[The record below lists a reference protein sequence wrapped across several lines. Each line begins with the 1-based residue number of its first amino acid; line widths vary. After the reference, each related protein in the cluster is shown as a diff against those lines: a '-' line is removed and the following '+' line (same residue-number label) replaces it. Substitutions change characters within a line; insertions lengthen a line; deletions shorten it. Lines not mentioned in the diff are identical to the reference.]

1 MTPRKPQPQAP
12 ESDEPRVQA
21 QSLTLQVYE
30 TLRRRITEGRL
41 GERTSLVISA
51 LVKEFGISHTPVREA
66 LARLHAEGLA
76 TFTDNIGYKVA
87 PRPTMADYQSWM
99 QARLIIEAGA
109 MRQIAGEVAPDR
121 LAQLETINA
130 EITHTDFGTSFD
142 GVRRFSD
149 LNRQFHHGLILLC
162 GNPFLARAYDQ
173 IWLGAQFS
181 RVHIAR
187 GIIAQAMIAREH
199 AEIIAALRSGDVASA
214 AEMLSRHIVESLR
227 RDAER

>member
-1 MTPRKPQPQAP
+1 MPRKPQPA
-12 ESDEPRVQA
+12 ETDGGEPRVQA

-30 TLRRRITEGRL
+30 TLRRRIAEGRL
-41 GERTSLVISA
+41 GERTALVISA

-99 QARLIIEAGA
+99 QARLVIEAGA
-109 MRQIAGEVAPDR
+109 MRQIAGEIDPDR

-130 EITHTDFGTSFD
+130 EIMHADFGTSFD
-142 GVRRFSD
+142 GIRRFSD
-149 LNRQFHHGLILLC
+149 LNRRFHHNLILLC
-162 GNPFLARAYDQ
+162 ENPFLARAYDQ

-181 RVHIAR
+181 RVHIER
-187 GIIAQAMIAREH
+187 GILAQRMIAREH
-199 AEIIAALRSGDVASA
+199 AEIIAALRGGDVVRA
-214 AEMLSRHIVESLR
+214 ADTLSRHIVESLR